1 MANPILNPERF
12 EREAGT
18 GPGWASTAGPRSGA
32 IVNPGPAA
40 PTAPPAPP
48 TQAGPATQAG
58 AGGGFGGAQVAGRW
72 GAGGTMPVATG
83 KTMTLGGTLTATGVL
98 FTIILVAGAFGWS
111 QVVQTSEWVLNGRVV
126 PEGTANAVL
135 QNTTQ
140 FPAWLALALIV
151 GVGLGLVTSFVPK
164 IARFTAPLYALA
176 YGLVLGAISAVYNQ
190 QWNGI
195 VLQAVLCTLGV
206 FLAMFFLYATRII
219 KVTKKYVAVVI
230 AATLGIFVMYLV
242 GFVASLFGADIMF
255 WNQPSA
261 MGIGISVVIVIVA
274 ALNLGID
281 FAFIEQASKSGMPKY
296 MEWYGAFGVTVTIV
310 WLYLEILRLLAL
322 LRQN

>member
-1 MANPILNPERF
+1 MANPVLNPERF
-12 EREAGT
+12 QREAGT
-18 GPGWASTAGPRSGA
+18 GPGWASTAGPSTGA
-32 IVNPGPAA
+32 
-40 PTAPPAPP
+40 T
-48 TQAGPATQAG
+48 TQTGA
-58 AGGGFGGAQVAGRW
+58 AGGGGGGGGRF
-72 GAGGTMPVATG
+72 GAGDVAPAPATG

-111 QVVQTSEWVLNGRVV
+111 QVTQTTEWVLNGRVV
-126 PEGTANAVL
+126 PEGTPDAVV

-140 FPAWLALALIV
+140 FPGWLFVALLV
-151 GVGLGLVTSFVPK
+151 GVGLALVTSFVPK
-164 IARFTAPLYALA
+164 ISPFTSPLYAVA
-176 YGLVLGAISAVYNQ
+176 YGAVLGAISAVYNQ

-195 VLQAVLCTLGV
+195 VLQAVLATLGV
-206 FLAMFFLYATRII
+206 FLGMFLLYATRII

-230 AATLGIFVMYLV
+230 AATLGIFLMYMA
-242 GFVASLFGADIMF
+242 GWIASLFGADIAF
-255 WNQPSA
+255 WNEPSA
-261 MGIGISVVIVIVA
+261 LGIGISVVIVIVA

-281 FAFIEQASKSGMPKY
+281 FAFIEQTSKSGTAPKY